1 MKQRTSHKRR
11 GFISMLWMPL
21 TLYLVLLVSAFVVLT
36 WHDTHNVWNAM
47 DETLDFAVA
56 RLEQYSNAMSN
67 DRAKSEIR
75 LLDKTAELSSRIA
88 ETGQV
93 TDGQLDQYAYAQR
106 LTGIVIL
113 DADMNAVAQTTI
125 DGDTAAVLHSILQKP
140 TVREIVDYPVKAY
153 MTRTQVGDR
162 TVDFAAVARE
172 DAPGLVVAYADREEE
187 DASDMKLETLF
198 SGFTFEME
206 GAVTV
211 SDGKTIIASSSAEI
225 VGRDV
230 RKLEADNI
238 PHALWDES
246 GRLHIVD
253 GMTAWSG
260 KRTAFENYSV
270 YAMFPDHAV
279 YNSRNTILLYGT
291 LIYMVTW
298 LCFAWLRAQQS
309 RRALERNSEQA
320 RIISAISEIYCFTF
334 LVNVQ
339 RGTVRII
346 KHPVERLMK
355 MDCTWSMNEVVQMQ
369 AAQNVAPDF
378 REAFISYC
386 DLTTLPQRLKE
397 NPNLTLEFRDPKDKV
412 YLMTTLPQNYD
423 RRGRLESVLMVTQDV
438 TAEKERER
446 DYQLQLEK
454 TAEDAERANIA
465 KTDFLRRM
473 SHDIRTPINGI
484 RGMVEISRRY
494 AGDEAKQEECREKIM
509 TTSGFL
515 LDLVNDVLNMNK
527 LESGAVTLEEK
538 PFNLRRM
545 IKEIVTTVEGQAW
558 RENVQVSCKTLAWNH
573 ENLIGSPMHLHQV
586 LQNVVGNA
594 VKYNRPGGSVTI
606 SCEEKGFD
614 GTTATFLFTCTDTG
628 RGMSAAF
635 QQHAFEAFA
644 QEESGA
650 RTAYKGT
657 GLGLPIAKELAEQM
671 GGEIRFESELGVGTT
686 FYITLPFRVDP
697 NPPEA
702 ESAKPEQAAS
712 IKGAHV
718 LLVEDNE
725 LNMEISQYILEAAG
739 VIVDQAWN
747 GQEAV
752 RRFSESEPGTFDCIL
767 MDVMMPL
774 MDGLEATR
782 TIRAMQRPDAATIPI
797 VAMTANT
804 FSEDEQ
810 RSREAGM
817 NLFLNKPV
825 ESEKMLQ
832 TVLECLKMGGK
843 NAL

>member
-36 WHDTHNVWNAM
+36 WHDTHNVWKAM

-75 LLDKTAELSSRIA
+75 LLDKTAELSSRIR
-88 ETGQV
+88 ETGLV
-93 TDGQLDQYAYAQR
+93 TNEQLDQYAYAQR

-125 DGDTAAVLHSILQKP
+125 DGDTAAVLQSILKKP

-172 DAPGLVVAYADREEE
+172 DAAGLVVAYADREEE

-225 VGRDV
+225 VGRNV

-238 PHALWDES
+238 PHAQWDES
-246 GRLHIVD
+246 GRLHIAD

-355 MDCTWSMNEVVQMQ
+355 MDSTWSMNEVVQMQ

-397 NPNLTLEFRDPKDKV
+397 NPNLTLEFRDPTDKV

-538 PFNLRRM
+538 PFNLRQM
-545 IKEIVTTVEGQAW
+545 VSEIVTTVEGQAW
-558 RENVQVSCKTLAWNH
+558 CENVQVSCKTLAWNH
-573 ENLIGSPMHLHQV
+573 EDLIGSPMHLHQV

-739 VIVDQAWN
+739 AIVVQAWN

-825 ESEKMLQ
+825 DSEKMLQ